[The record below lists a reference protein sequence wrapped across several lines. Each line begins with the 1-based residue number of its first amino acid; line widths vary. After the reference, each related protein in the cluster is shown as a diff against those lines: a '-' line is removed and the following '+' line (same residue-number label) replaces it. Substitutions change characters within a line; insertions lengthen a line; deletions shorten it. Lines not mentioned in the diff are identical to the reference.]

1 MFEDDA
7 AHTSVSGE
15 VHSTAP
21 GPMRWNGWGDPA
33 KAKELPAAVRALLP
47 IKLGRIP
54 RPAPAVAF
62 ENVELAASALE
73 EADLAAL
80 AAIVGEEHVHTD
92 REARIVHAGGKS
104 TPDLLRRR
112 ELRQTAPDAV
122 VDPADDGEIAAVL
135 RLAGE
140 RGIAIVPFGGGT
152 SVVGGLDPDAGTG
165 RADGGGHRAVVSL
178 KLHRLSGLVALDEVS
193 WEATLRAG
201 TTAPEAEELLA
212 AHGFEL
218 GHYPQS
224 FRYATIGGFAATRSS
239 GQNSAGHGRF
249 DAMVTGLR
257 VVTPNGELDLGRA
270 PGSAAGPDLVQL
282 FLGSEGAFGVITEVR
297 LRVHPVPE
305 VRLHDAW
312 IFRDFTAGAD
322 ALRQVAQLGT
332 GPTVIRLSDE
342 AETGVGLA
350 QVGRIGKALSKGC
363 SVITVFEGEAA
374 ITAERRA
381 RTAAVLTAAGGTH
394 AGGRPAEEWVHGR
407 FNAPYLRDA
416 LLDHGVFCE
425 TLETATT
432 WSNLEQLKRDV
443 TEAITRGFA
452 THRAK
457 SLVLCHI
464 SHIYPTGAALYF
476 TIVAGVKGDALE
488 VWDEVKSG
496 VNDAIMAGGG
506 TISHHHAVGRDHAPW
521 LEREI
526 GGLGLRILG
535 AVKAELDPAGI
546 LNPGALLAAGA
557 AETRGR

>member
-1 MFEDDA
+1 MLDDDA
-7 AHTSVSGE
+7 AAHGA
-15 VHSTAP
+15 AP

-33 KAKELPAAVRALLP
+33 KAKELPGAVRALLP
-47 IKLGRIP
+47 VVLGRIP
-54 RPAPAVAF
+54 RPTPAVLF
-62 ENVELAASALE
+62 DDVEITASALG
-73 EADLAAL
+73 EADRIAL
-80 AAIVGEEHVHTD
+80 AAIVGDDQVHTD
-92 REARIVHAGGKS
+92 RESRIRHSGGKS

-112 ELRQTAPDAV
+112 AVRQNAPDAV
-122 VDPADDGEIAAVL
+122 IAPADEGEIAAVL
-135 RLAGE
+135 RLASE

-152 SVVGGLDPDAGTG
+152 SVVGGLDSRVDS
-165 RADGGGHRAVVSL
+165 DRAVVSL
-178 KLHRLSGLVALDEVS
+178 TLHRLSGLVALDTLS
-193 WEATLRAG
+193 GEATLRAG
-201 TTAPEAEELLA
+201 TTAPEAEALLSA
-212 AHGFEL
+212 RGFEL

-239 GQNSAGHGRF
+239 GQNSSGYGRF

-257 VVTPNGELDLGRA
+257 VVTPSGELDLGRA

-297 LRVHPVPE
+297 LRVHPLPE

-312 IFRDFTAGAD
+312 TFRDFGAGAD

-342 AETGVGLA
+342 AETGVSLA
-350 QVGRIGKALSKGC
+350 QVGRIGKALAKGC

-394 AGGRPAEEWVHGR
+394 AGEGPAEEWVHGR

-432 WSNLEQLKRDV
+432 WANLEQLKRDI
-443 TEAITRGFA
+443 TEAITRGFSA
-452 THRAK
+452 HRSK
-457 SLVLCHI
+457 SLVLCHV

-476 TIVAGVKGDALE
+476 TIIAGVKGDALD
-488 VWDEVKSG
+488 VWGEVKSG

-526 GGLGLRILG
+526 GELGMRVLG

-546 LNPGALLAAGA
+546 LNPGALLAADSS
-557 AETRGR
+557 EVRGL